1 MTMMLVMPALDLI
14 LISLISLLLVIVQ
27 QPMSVEPSL
36 AWSRWKDSKK
46 L

>member
-1 MTMMLVMPALDLI
+1 MTMMLVKPALALI
-14 LISLISLLLVIVQ
+14 LISLISLLLIIVQ

-36 AWSRWKDSKK
+36 AWSKRSGSKK